1 MSSTNKKPRRGF
13 SLVELITV
21 LAILTFLIATAVGSY
36 FAWNQTSALRGAT
49 DLTLS
54 GLNRARQFAI
64 THRVDTYFFYNN
76 YLDDDGRQTSR
87 TIFNIQTNGVDGFV
101 SIAPDSHYPVNIQIM
116 VDIPHHAQMDAAGG
130 ICFKPNGRFSAWD
143 QTAFIND
150 ETIVYIYLNHGPN
163 TLALTPTILL
173 DPLTGHARPHTPVL
187 SE

>member
-64 THRVDTYFFYNN
+64 THRVDTYFN
-76 YLDDDGRQTSR
+76 YQNHWDENGRQTAR
-87 TIFNIQTNGVDGFV
+87 AMFNIQTNGVDGFV

-116 VDIPHHAQMDAAGG
+116 VDIPNHTLMDAAGG

-143 QTAFIND
+143 QTAVIND
-150 ETIVYIYLNHGPN
+150 ETSIYIYLVRGTN
-163 TLALTPTILL
+163 TITRTILL
-173 DPLTGHARPHTPVL
+173 DPLTGHARPHTPA
-187 SE
+187 SPE